1 MLESTFRHLPG
12 VGAKTEG
19 RLWSAGV
26 HSWQALTEGSDLP
39 LSARKVER
47 LKGHVGESVRQL
59 SEGNPH
65 YFCDRLPAG
74 EHWRLFPEF
83 RDTVAYVDIETT
95 GLGAPGDYIT
105 TVALYDGKTIRHYVR
120 DRNLEDFAD
129 DVAQYR
135 IIVTYNGKCFDVPF
149 IRNAL
154 GLPMPHA
161 HIDLRYVLAGLGYR
175 GGLKGCER
183 QLGLDR
189 DDLADVDG
197 YFAVLLWRDYLRKGN
212 TKALDTLLAYN
223 ILDVVNLETL
233 MVIAYNERI
242 KATPFGAARRLPT
255 PTPPE
260 SPFQADRDTIDRI
273 KRAHGW

>member
-135 IIVTYNGKCFDVPF
+135 IIVTYNGKCVDVPF

-161 HIDLRYVLAGLGYR
+161 HIGGSRLSRWAQGLRA
-175 GGLKGCER
+175 
-183 QLGLDR
+183 
-189 DDLADVDG
+189 
-197 YFAVLLWRDYLRKGN
+197 
-212 TKALDTLLAYN
+212 
-223 ILDVVNLETL
+223 
-233 MVIAYNERI
+233 
-242 KATPFGAARRLPT
+242 AARPRPRRPRRRRRLLRRPALARLPAKGQH
-255 PTPPE
+255 E
-260 SPFQADRDTIDRI
+260 GARHAARV
-273 KRAHGW
+273 